1 MLFTTMTAM
10 LWAEIASLG
19 LPRREQGC
27 RSNAGKQAEGVSPAR
42 GRHEGS
48 QRLVVEGLQWKYE
61 RGLFSEVLLKDFM
74 LLIKPLGTIILAI
87 FP

>member
-27 RSNAGKQAEGVSPAR
+27 LTNAGKQAEGVSPAW
-42 GRHEGS
+42 GRCGR
-48 QRLVVEGLQWKYE
+48 QPVLVVE
-61 RGLFSEVLLKDFM
+61 RAATEV
-74 LLIKPLGTIILAI
+74 
-87 FP
+87 